1 MNSWA
6 MSSWAQH
13 LVVTPVLLPLIVSA
27 VILLFDEQRRKLKR
41 GLTLVAVLALIANAI
56 ALVAFTAKDSI
67 PLVYLIGNWTAAFG
81 ITLVADKLTAILL
94 LVASILGLATLL
106 YSFARWDRAGPR
118 FHALFLLLLMG
129 VNGAFL
135 TGDLFNLFVFFEVM
149 LAASYG
155 LVLHGGG
162 SARTRVGLHYIAIN
176 VATSLLFLIGV
187 ALLYSVTGTL
197 NMADLAMRIPAVPP
211 GDIMLLEAGAAILG
225 VAFLVKAG
233 MWPLSFWLPPTYAAS
248 ATPVAALFAILSKV
262 GIYIILR
269 LTSLLFGDESGTAAH
284 FADNWL
290 YVAGIATIIYGTL
303 GVLAARRMALF
314 AGYSIIISTGTL
326 LAAIGMANI
335 PVLTGALFYLV
346 SSTLGIAAFYLLIEP
361 IERHHDFDEP
371 APAPEPVF
379 EDEYTALYEE
389 DNEDEVGVVIPATI
403 AILGV
408 GLAFCAL
415 LLAGLPPLTGFIAK
429 FAIIHGLL
437 GEGQDITAASWVFI
451 SLIIISG
458 LAVLIATTR
467 AGVELIWTPSEKSPP
482 SLRVVEAA
490 PIALLLSVCLGL
502 MVFAGPTMRYMEEA
516 VRAISQKNL
525 YIEAT
530 MKTPSS
536 TQP

>member
-1 MNSWA
+1 MNNLI
-6 MSSWAQH
+6 QH
-13 LVVTPVLLPLIVSA
+13 LVVTPVLLPLVVSA
-27 VILLFDEQRRKLKR
+27 AILLFDEQRRKLKR
-41 GLTLVAVLALIANAI
+41 GLALIAVLGLIANAI
-56 ALVAFTAKDSI
+56 ALVILTAKDSV
-67 PLVYLIGNWTAAFG
+67 PMVYLIGNWTAPFG
-81 ITLVADKLTAILL
+81 ITLVADKLTAIML
-94 LVASILGLATLL
+94 LVTGILGLATLI
-106 YSFARWDRAGPR
+106 YSIARWDRAGPR
-118 FHALFLLLLMG
+118 FHALFLLLMMG

-187 ALLYSVTGTL
+187 SLLYSVTGTL
-197 NMADLAMRIPAVPP
+197 NMADLAMRIPTVPP
-211 GDIMLLEAGAAILG
+211 GDLMLLQAGAAILG
-225 VAFLVKAG
+225 IAFLVKAG

-262 GIYIILR
+262 GIYAILR
-269 LTSLLFGDESGTAAH
+269 LTSLLFGDESGDAAH

-290 YVAGIATIIYGTL
+290 YAAGIATIIYGTL

-326 LAAIGMANI
+326 LAAIGMANV
-335 PVLTGALFYLV
+335 PVLTGALFYMV

-361 IERHHDFDEP
+361 IERHHNFDEP
-371 APAPEPVF
+371 TPIREPVF
-379 EDEYTALYEE
+379 EDEYSALFEE
-389 DNEDEVGVVIPATI
+389 GKEDEIGVVIPATI

-429 FAIIHGLL
+429 FAIIQGLL
-437 GEGQDITAASWVFI
+437 DEGQAITAATWVFI
-451 SLIIISG
+451 ALIIISG

-467 AGVELIWTPSEKSPP
+467 AGIELIWTPSEKAAPT
-482 SLRVVEAA
+482 LRVAEAA
-490 PIALLLSVCLGL
+490 PIAMLLSVCLGL
-502 MVFAGPTMRYMEEA
+502 MVFAGPTVRYMEEA
-516 VRAISQKNL
+516 VRAIGQKSL

-530 MKTPSS
+530 LQAPSRL
-536 TQP
+536 QP

>member
-1 MNSWA
+1 MNGL
-6 MSSWAQH
+6 MQH
-13 LVVTPVLLPLIVSA
+13 LVVTPVLLPLAISA
-27 VILLFDEQRRKLKR
+27 AILLVDEQRRQLKR
-41 GLTLVAVLALIANAI
+41 GMTLFAVLALIANAAMLI
-56 ALVAFTAKDSI
+56 VMSAKDSV
-67 PLVYLIGNWTAAFG
+67 PTVYLIGNWTAPFG
-81 ITLVADKLTAILL
+81 ITLVTDKLTAIMLML
-94 LVASILGLATLL
+94 TGILGLATLL

-155 LVLHGGG
+155 LALHGGG

-197 NMADLAMRIPAVPP
+197 NMADLAMRIPAVPRE
-211 GDIMLLEAGAAILG
+211 DIMLLEAGAAILG
-225 VAFLVKAG
+225 IAFLVKAG
-233 MWPLSFWLPPTYAAS
+233 MWPLSFWLTPTYAA
-248 ATPVAALFAILSKV
+248 AVMPVAALFAILSKV
-262 GIYIILR
+262 GIYIVLR

-284 FADNWL
+284 FADDWL
-290 YVAGIATIIYGTL
+290 YAGGIATLVYGIV
-303 GVLAARRMALF
+303 GVLAARRLTIF
-314 AGYSIIISTGTL
+314 AGYSIIMSTGTL

-346 SSTLGIAAFYLLIEP
+346 SSTLGIAALYLLIEP

-379 EDEYTALYEE
+379 EDEYLAYYE
-389 DNEDEVGVVIPATI
+389 DGQEDEIGVVIPATI

-415 LLAGLPPLTGFIAK
+415 LIAGLPPLSGFIAK
-429 FAIIHGLL
+429 LAIISGLL
-437 GEGQDITAASWVFI
+437 GEGQAITAASWVFI

-467 AGVELIWTPSEKSPP
+467 AGIELIWSPTENSP
-482 SLRVVEAA
+482 SLSIVEAA
-490 PIALLLSVCLGL
+490 PIAFLLSVCLGL
-502 MVFAGPTMRYMEEA
+502 MIFAGPTMRYMEDA
-516 VRAISQKNL
+516 VRAIGQKNL

>member
-1 MNSWA
+1 MNNWI
-6 MSSWAQH
+6 QH
-13 LVVTPVLLPLIVSA
+13 LVVTPVLLPLIFSA
-27 VILLFDEQRRKLKR
+27 GILLFDEQRRRLKR
-41 GLTLVAVLALIANAI
+41 ALALLAVLALIANAA
-56 ALVAFTAKDSI
+56 ALVVLTDRGPA
-67 PLVYLIGNWTAAFG
+67 PMVYLAGNWTAPFG
-81 ITLVADKLTAILL
+81 ITLLADKLTAILL
-94 LVASILGLATLL
+94 LVTSILGLATLI
-106 YSFARWDRAGPR
+106 YSIARWDRAGPR

-176 VATSLLFLIGV
+176 VATSMLFLIGV
-187 ALLYSVTGTL
+187 SLLYSVTGTL

-211 GDIMLLEAGAAILG
+211 ENLMLLEAGAAILG

-233 MWPLSFWLPPTYAAS
+233 VWPLSFWLPTTYAAA

-262 GIYIILR
+262 GIYTILR
-269 LTSLLFGDESGTAAH
+269 LTSLLFGNESGDSAH

-290 YVAGIATIIYGTL
+290 YLAGIATIIYGTL

-326 LAAIGMANI
+326 LAAIGMANVA
-335 PVLTGALFYLV
+335 VLTGALFYLV

-371 APAPEPVF
+371 APVAEPVF
-379 EDEYTALYEE
+379 EDEYTAFYEDDKE
-389 DNEDEVGVVIPATI
+389 HEIGVVIPATL
-403 AILGV
+403 AILGG

-415 LLAGLPPLTGFIAK
+415 LLAGLPPLSGFIAK

-437 GEGQDITAASWVFI
+437 GEGQAITGASWV
-451 SLIIISG
+451 LIAVLIISG
-458 LAVLIATTR
+458 IAVLIATTR
-467 AGVELIWTPSEKSPP
+467 AGIELIWTPSEKEAPT
-482 SLRVVEAA
+482 LRVVEAA
-490 PIALLLSVCLGL
+490 PIAMLLSICLSL
-502 MVFAGPTMRYMEEA
+502 MIFAGPTMRYMEDA
-516 VRAISQKNL
+516 VVAMGQKNL

-530 MKTPSS
+530 LQAPTSV
-536 TQP
+536 QP